1 MFTGLV
7 RGLGRLSFLS
17 EYQVK
22 IQGLDQL
29 PLDFLGSLALGD
41 SVAVDGI
48 CLTVES
54 FVGGGFIAATS
65 PETLQRTTLHR
76 AAQAGEAIVV
86 NLEPSLRVGDK
97 LGGHFVTGHIDGVG
111 QLVSATAT
119 ARFWELEFA
128 VPSPQMQRYIVPKG
142 SVAVNGIS
150 LTIAQCSPS
159 GDRFTVAVIPHT
171 YQETNLQHLQAGSGV
186 NLEGDIL
193 GKYVE
198 KLLGYG
204 GGDTAG
210 HGMAGHGADGHGA
223 GMAAIDAAFLANHGY
238 G

>member
-7 RGLGRLSFLS
+7 RGLGHLTFLS
-17 EYQVK
+17 EYQVQ
-22 IQGLDQL
+22 IRGLSPA
-29 PLDFLGSLALGD
+29 PLDFLGSLELGD

-54 FVGGGFIAATS
+54 FVSGGFIAATS
-65 PETLQRTTLHR
+65 PETLHRTTLQ
-76 AAQAGEAIVV
+76 QAIQGGEAVVV

-111 QLVSATAT
+111 QLVTATAT
-119 ARFWELEFA
+119 DRFWELEFA
-128 VPSPQMQRYIVPKG
+128 VPSAAVQRYIVPKG

-150 LTIAQCSPS
+150 LTIADCSPT

-171 YQETNLQHLQAGSGV
+171 YHETNLQQLQGGSGV

-204 GGDTAG
+204 GA
-210 HGMAGHGADGHGA
+210 GADRSGRSGESA
-223 GMAAIDAAFLANHGY
+223 PTAIDAAFLATHGY